1 MWFINKFRSFRKNKK
16 LEIDIWDMDNFCVYV
31 VLYVR
36 MGNWSVLLFRMVLFF
51 NWKEI
56 LDFVGLIYF
65 LGKLFVYFYLV
76 GKCIKIYFFEKKDNV
91 LLVYNFWFFNNFF
104 WYCWYLEYFCFSF
117 FIWFM
122 LNLCKIN
129 MLYL

>member
-65 LGKLFVYFYLV
+65 LGKLFVYFFLV
-76 GKCIKIYFFEKKDNV
+76 GKYIKIYFFEKKDNV

-104 WYCWYLEYFCFSF
+104 FLVLLVFRIFLF
-117 FIWFM
+117 
-122 LNLCKIN
+122 
-129 MLYL
+129 